1 MKQIT
6 LRANTSEEVKNQL
19 NDLHGKSFKASI
31 AFIFILD
38 RSLSLDLVQP
48 FHDEDI
54 EIFASCS
61 AELIYNE
68 AKSEFSIIAIL
79 LEIPKEYFRLRVFK
93 ENLDSKQIGLD
104 IANFALSSFK
114 KPSILLLL
122 AFRDLGFDPEKL
134 IQGILEKYSKLK
146 IFGGIASSFG
156 EVEYPPFI
164 SKQGFETQGACALIF
179 DQEKIEINGLAV
191 SGWQEL
197 GTPKRVTKSK
207 GRKVF
212 EIEGMPATDFYARY
226 FGIKQINSGIRRNHI
241 DPELLAVSEFP
252 LLIHKEDG
260 SEVMRVSIQMDSE
273 DKSVSYGGDIPE
285 GSLVRFCSPNTVDTI
300 QRSYEEMSSFRSN
313 LKEIVPDF
321 ILMFNCA
328 VRSRSLGS
336 YMNTELKAI
345 HNLWKKPIIGFS
357 SWGEIGNSKNS
368 SCGLHNT
375 VISIVAIRDVSKKS
389 DSLNPS
395 FFLNP
400 EEFKMEPT
408 QITLSSE
415 EMIKE
420 IAQLQ
425 RDKRILGHFLRL
437 TSDDLQKEEEK
448 SSKLLLNILPKE
460 TANRLKAGEVNISQR
475 VESASVLF
483 ADLVGFTSL
492 ASKIDPEDLV
502 AMLNKIFTNFDD
514 LTLKYGIEKI
524 KTIGDAYMVAA
535 GVPNKVEKHADLC
548 FDLAKDMIQF
558 MQEFSN
564 QENLNLKIRVG
575 INSGE
580 VTAGVIGKHKFT
592 YDLWGDT
599 VNLAQRMEANS
610 DHNAILVSENTYKL
624 ISDKNFFHEKSVDV
638 KGKGLTKAYL
648 YKNV

>member
-6 LRANTSEEVKNQL
+6 LRANSEEDVRTQL
-19 NDLHGKSFKASI
+19 NDLEAKSFHASL

-48 FHDEDI
+48 FHDLNI

-61 AELIYNE
+61 AELIYNGG
-68 AKSEFSIIAIL
+68 KSEFSIIALL
-79 LEIPKEYFRLRVFK
+79 LEIPREYFRLKVFK
-93 ENLDSKQIGLD
+93 QDMNSTLMGNE
-104 IANFALSSFK
+104 IAQFALSSFH

-122 AFRDLGFDPEKL
+122 AFRDLNFEPEKL
-134 IQGILEKYSKLK
+134 IQGILDTESTLK

-156 EVEYPPFI
+156 EVEHPPFL
-164 SKQGFETQGACALIF
+164 SKQGFETQGACAFIF

-197 GTPKRVTKSK
+197 GTPKKVTRAE

-226 FGIKQINSGIRRNHI
+226 FGIKQNNSGIRRNHI
-241 DPELLAVSEFP
+241 DSELLAVSEFP
-252 LLIHKEDG
+252 LMIHKEDG

-273 DKSVSYGGDIPE
+273 EKSVSYGGDIPE
-285 GSLVRFCSPNTVDTI
+285 GSMVRFCSPNTMDTI
-300 QRSYEEMSSFRSN
+300 QHSYEEMSSFRSN
-313 LKEIVPDF
+313 LKDTVPDF

-375 VISIVAIRDVSKKS
+375 VISIVAIREVSQKTE
-389 DSLNPS
+389 SLYPS
-395 FFLNP
+395 LFLEP
-400 EEFKMEPT
+400 EEFKFEPI
-408 QITLSSE
+408 QETLSLE
-415 EMIKE
+415 EMRKE
-420 IAQLQ
+420 ITQLQ

-437 TSDDLQKEEEK
+437 TSDDLQQEEEK

-460 TANRLKAGEVNISQR
+460 TASRLKAGEVNISQR
-475 VESASVLF
+475 VNSASVLF
-483 ADLVGFTSL
+483 ADIVGFTSL
-492 ASKIDPEDLV
+492 ASRTDPEELV
-502 AMLNKIFTNFDD
+502 AMLNKIFTKFDE
-514 LTLKYGIEKI
+514 LTLSYGIEKI

-535 GVPNKVEKHADLC
+535 GVPHRVDHHSDLC
-548 FDLAKDMIQF
+548 FSLAKDMIAF
-558 MQEFSN
+558 MKDFSTR
-564 QENLNLKIRVG
+564 EGLNLKIRVG
-575 INSGE
+575 INSGL

-599 VNLAQRMEANS
+599 VNLAQRMESNGEPNS
-610 DHNAILVSENTYKL
+610 IQVSENTYKL
-624 ISDKNFFHEKSVDV
+624 LSNKQSFVSRIIQV
-638 KGKGLTKAYL
+638 KGIGEMNAYIYNL
-648 YKNV
+648 